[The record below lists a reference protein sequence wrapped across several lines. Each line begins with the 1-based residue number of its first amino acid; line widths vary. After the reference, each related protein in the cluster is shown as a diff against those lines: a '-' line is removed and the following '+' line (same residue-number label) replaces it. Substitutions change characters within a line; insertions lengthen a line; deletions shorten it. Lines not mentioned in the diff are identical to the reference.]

1 MRDFWVEPVAQAA
14 FEEAAGWYEG
24 QREGHG
30 DEFIGEIERTLAR
43 IALLPEFATA
53 VVAVLDG
60 GVVRREFVK
69 RFPYVV
75 YFVETATTRRVIS
88 IRRGSSHPRRWRS
101 RV

>member
-1 MRDFWVEPVAQAA
+1 MRNFWVEPLAQAE
-14 FEEAAGWYEG
+14 FEEAAAWYEG
-24 QREGHG
+24 EREGLG
-30 DEFIGEIERTLAR
+30 LEFIGEIERSLAR
-43 IALLPEFATA
+43 IARQPEFATA
-53 VVAVLDG
+53 AVAVLDG